1 MNNLIP
7 TIIFDAPVP
16 LYISL
21 AIMPELVKTPAVKQ
35 TIKRHHGFWQNVCTV
50 KCGAAR
56 GTYALTHYPNRI
68 QFIDIEIKLDTE
80 EAIERLK
87 GIPGGAETAIRSAIR
102 SGLAKAKTAIVASI
116 KKSFTTPLSY
126 IRKAIGTPR
135 YSGIGAALT
144 GRLEIK
150 RSRLPIRIF
159 PHRQL
164 PDAGGAIFGT
174 DPPLRVF
181 GGGHPAQRSPSIRP
195 QSRMSFSWN
204 AVFQSHSGN
213 PLGRQ
218 PVTDLRAFKIDG
230 KNPVATTWKHDYRGI
245 STLAYVPATAVSHAS
260 PRKNL
265 KTQTRHRE
273 QRSKTS
279 S

>member
-1 MNNLIP
+1 L
-7 TIIFDAPVP
+7 AKR
-16 LYISL
+16 LYGQ
-21 AIMPELVKTPAVKQ
+21 MWGRTGHVRT
-35 TIKRHHGFWQNVCTV
+35 N
-50 KCGAAR
+50 
-56 GTYALTHYPNRI
+56 HYPNRI

-181 GGGHPAQRSPSIRP
+181 GGGIPLNGALQYAPNLGCPSPGTRYFN
-195 QSRMSFSWN
+195 R
-204 AVFQSHSGN
+204 
-213 PLGRQ
+213 
-218 PVTDLRAFKIDG
+218 
-230 KNPVATTWKHDYRGI
+230 
-245 STLAYVPATAVSHAS
+245 TAVIPLDVSQSQTSVPSRSMA
-260 PRKNL
+260 R
-265 KTQTRHRE
+265 TQ
-273 QRSKTS
+273 
-279 S
+279 